1 MLFGKKLSQKTM
13 GVLIAL
19 LSFVLSNV
27 GLDMII
33 KMAIPIL
40 CFLYPVMIAL
50 ALLNVFGFGGNKRV
64 FRCTMWIVTLFA
76 IFEGLKAAA
85 IPVPMESILAS
96 VPLYTAGFGWFTVAV
111 MGAAVGVI
119 WDRMKG

>member
-1 MLFGKKLSQKTM
+1 MLSKKTFGI
-13 GVLIAL
+13 LIAL
-19 LSFVLSNV
+19 LSFILSNF

-64 FRCTMWIVTLFA
+64 FRCAMWIVTLFA
-76 IFEGLKAAA
+76 IVEGLKAAA
-85 IPVPMESILAS
+85 IPVPMENMLSI
-96 VPLYTAGFGWFTVAV
+96 VPLYAEGFGWFTVAV

-119 WDRMKG
+119 WDRMKS

>member
-1 MLFGKKLSQKTM
+1 
-13 GVLIAL
+13 
-19 LSFVLSNV
+19 
-27 GLDMII
+27 MII

-50 ALLNVFGFGGNKRV
+50 ALLNVFGFGGNKKV

-76 IFEGLKAAA
+76 IVEGLKAAA

-96 VPLYTAGFGWFTVAV
+96 VPLYNEGFGWFTVAV

-119 WDRMKG
+119 WDKMES

>member
-1 MLFGKKLSQKTM
+1 M
-13 GVLIAL
+13 AL
-19 LSFVLSNV
+19 LSFLLSNF

-33 KMAIPIL
+33 KMAIPVL

-76 IFEGLKAAA
+76 VVEGRYCGRTEGRSHSGSHGKHPC
-85 IPVPMESILAS
+85 IGSFIQ
-96 VPLYTAGFGWFTVAV
+96 
-111 MGAAVGVI
+111 
-119 WDRMKG
+119 